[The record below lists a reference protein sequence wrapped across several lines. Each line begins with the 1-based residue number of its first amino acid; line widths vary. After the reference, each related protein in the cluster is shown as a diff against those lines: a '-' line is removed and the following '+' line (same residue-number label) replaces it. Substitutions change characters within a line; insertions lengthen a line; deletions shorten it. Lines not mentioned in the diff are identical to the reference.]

1 MRRYHLTIN
10 GQTYTVDIAEL
21 SNDRFAVQLNGREFE
36 VQLSESGEVSEIVPR
51 AAPAPVAITPPP
63 TTAPA
68 APPTAKPLPP
78 PTTVGDNL
86 IRAPMPG
93 TILQIVVSPGARV
106 KRGQPIIVLEAM
118 KMNNSIGAPR
128 DGVVAAIL
136 VKTGQSVGY
145 GEPLAQL
152 ADA

>member
-1 MRRYHLTIN
+1 MRRYQLTIN
-10 GQTYTVDIAEL
+10 GKTYTVDIAEV
-21 SNDRFAVQLNGREFE
+21 SSDRFAVQLDGREFE
-36 VQLSESGEVSEIVPR
+36 VQLSESGDIGEITPR
-51 AAPAPVAITPPP
+51 ATPVPVALPATPA
-63 TTAPA
+63 APA
-68 APPTAKPLPP
+68 APPPPATLPP
-78 PTTVGDNL
+78 AAAAGDNL

-93 TILQIVVSPGARV
+93 TILQIVAQPGTKV

-152 ADA
+152 AEG

>member
-1 MRRYHLTIN
+1 MRRYQLTIS
-10 GQTYTVDIAEL
+10 GKTYTIDITEL
-21 SNDRFAVQLNGREFE
+21 SSDRFIVQLNGREFE
-36 VQLSESGEVSEIVPR
+36 VQLNDSGEIGEIAPRPTSAPVPHVPAA
-51 AAPAPVAITPPP
+51 AAP
-63 TTAPA
+63 TTSSS
-68 APPTAKPLPP
+68 PTALPP
-78 PTTVGDNL
+78 SPTIGDNL

-93 TILQIVVSPGARV
+93 TILQIVAQPGTKV

-152 ADA
+152 SDS

>member
-1 MRRYHLTIN
+1 MRRYQLTIN
-10 GQTYTVDIAEL
+10 GKTYTVDIAEL
-21 SNDRFAVQLNGREFE
+21 SSDRFAVQLDGREFE
-36 VQLSESGEVSEIVPR
+36 VQLSESGDIGEITPR
-51 AAPAPVAITPPP
+51 ATPVPVALPATPA
-63 TTAPA
+63 APA
-68 APPTAKPLPP
+68 APPPAALPP
-78 PTTVGDNL
+78 AAATGDNL

-93 TILQIVVSPGARV
+93 TILQIVAQPGAKV

-152 ADA
+152 AEG

>member
-1 MRRYHLTIN
+1 MRRYQLTIN
-10 GQTYTVDIAEL
+10 GKTYTVDIAEL
-21 SNDRFAVQLNGREFE
+21 SSDRFAVQLDGREFE
-36 VQLSESGEVSEIVPR
+36 VQLNESGDIGEIAPR
-51 AAPAPVAITPPP
+51 PAPVALPA
-63 TTAPA
+63 APA
-68 APPTAKPLPP
+68 APVAPPPPAALPP
-78 PTTVGDNL
+78 AAAASDNL

-93 TILQIVVSPGARV
+93 TILQIVAQPGAKV

-152 ADA
+152 AEG

>member
-1 MRRYHLTIN
+1 MRRYQLTIN
-10 GQTYTVDIAEL
+10 GKTYTVDIGEV
-21 SNDRFAVQLNGREFE
+21 SSDRFAVQLDGREFE
-36 VQLSESGEVSEIVPR
+36 VQLNESGEIGEIAPR
-51 AAPAPVAITPPP
+51 AAPVALPAPP
-63 TTAPA
+63 APA
-68 APPTAKPLPP
+68 APPPTAAAA
-78 PTTVGDNL
+78 GDNL

-93 TILQIVVSPGARV
+93 TILQIVAQPGAKV

-152 ADA
+152 TEG

>member
-21 SNDRFAVQLNGREFE
+21 SNDRFVVQLNGREFE
-36 VQLSESGEVSEIVPR
+36 VQLSEGGEVGEIVPR
-51 AAPAPVAITPPP
+51 TAPVVAPALPASAPASPPP
-63 TTAPA
+63 PA
-68 APPTAKPLPP
+68 VTSLPP
-78 PTTVGDNL
+78 ATTVGDNL

-93 TILQIVVSPGARV
+93 TILQIVAQPGTRV

-128 DGVVAAIL
+128 DGVVTAIL

>member
-1 MRRYHLTIN
+1 MRRYQLTIN
-10 GQTYTVDIAEL
+10 GKTYTVDIAEL
-21 SNDRFAVQLNGREFE
+21 SSDRFAVQLDGREFE
-36 VQLSESGEVSEIVPR
+36 VQLSESGDIGEITPR
-51 AAPAPVAITPPP
+51 ATPVPVALPAT
-63 TTAPA
+63 PA
-68 APPTAKPLPP
+68 APTAPPPAALPP
-78 PTTVGDNL
+78 AAATGDNL

-93 TILQIVVSPGARV
+93 TILQIVAQPGAKV

-152 ADA
+152 AEG

>member
-1 MRRYHLTIN
+1 MRRYQLTIN
-10 GQTYTVDIAEL
+10 GKTYTVDIAEL
-21 SNDRFAVQLNGREFE
+21 SSDRFAVQLDGREFE
-36 VQLSESGEVSEIVPR
+36 VQLNESGDIGEIAPS
-51 AAPAPVAITPPP
+51 PAPVALPA
-63 TTAPA
+63 APA
-68 APPTAKPLPP
+68 APVAPPPPAALPP
-78 PTTVGDNL
+78 AAAAGDNL

-93 TILQIVVSPGARV
+93 TILQIVAQPGTKV

-152 ADA
+152 AEG

>member
-1 MRRYHLTIN
+1 MRRYQLTIN
-10 GQTYTVDIAEL
+10 GKTYTVDITEL
-21 SNDRFAVQLNGREFE
+21 SSDRFAVQLDGREFE
-36 VQLSESGEVSEIVPR
+36 VQLSESGEVSEIAPR
-51 AAPAPVAITPPP
+51 AAPLPVAQPA
-63 TTAPA
+63 APA
-68 APPTAKPLPP
+68 APMAPPPPAALPP
-78 PTTVGDNL
+78 AVATGDNL

-93 TILQIVVSPGARV
+93 TILQIIAQPGAKV

-152 ADA
+152 AEG

>member
-1 MRRYHLTIN
+1 MRRYQLTIN
-10 GQTYTVDIAEL
+10 GKTYTVDIAEL
-21 SNDRFAVQLNGREFE
+21 SSDRFAVQLDGREFE
-36 VQLSESGEVSEIVPR
+36 VQLNESGDIGEIAPC
-51 AAPAPVAITPPP
+51 PAPVALPA
-63 TTAPA
+63 APA
-68 APPTAKPLPP
+68 APVAPPPPAALPP
-78 PTTVGDNL
+78 AAAASDNL

-93 TILQIVVSPGARV
+93 TILQIVAQPGAKV

-152 ADA
+152 AEG